1 MAKFPIEVPVAKGI
15 SLVLYPVHFFVAAV
29 IIFSF
34 VVVVS
39 ALVP

>member
-1 MAKFPIEVPVAKGI
+1 MTKFPIEVPVAKGI

-29 IIFSF
+29 IVFSL
-34 VVVVS
+34 VVIVF